1 MRWFKTKDLRSSIYA
16 MFTVSTTAPR
26 ADDVTANAMDQIRE
40 AMLAMA
46 GDDPGDRAAGL
57 IRRIRYATD
66 LQALWFMRG
75 ELMQFLARNLGEV
88 AAREKVDELSALFTD
103 LLPSG
108 LRSRPSPLSPGYRNS
123 RPQTEDYRA
132 SRPHSDES

>member
-16 MFTVSTTAPR
+16 MFSVSTAVAPR
-26 ADDVTANAMDQIRE
+26 ADDPATMDQIRE

-46 GDDPGDRAAGL
+46 ADDPGDRAAGL
-57 IRRIRYATD
+57 ARRIRYATD

-75 ELMQFLARNLGEV
+75 EMMQLLARNHGEA
-88 AAREKVDELSALFTD
+88 AAREKVDELSSLFMD

-108 LRSRPSPLSPGYRNS
+108 LRSRPSPLNLPYRN
-123 RPQTEDYRA
+123 
-132 SRPHSDES
+132 SRPHSDET

>member
-16 MFTVSTTAPR
+16 MFSVSTATASSR
-26 ADDVTANAMDQIRE
+26 ADDQATMDQVRE

-46 GDDPGDRAAGL
+46 GEDGDRAAGL
-57 IRRIRYATD
+57 SRRIRYATD

-75 ELMQFLARNLGEV
+75 ELMQLLARNHGELV
-88 AAREKVDELSALFTD
+88 AREKVDELSSLFTD

-108 LRSRPSPLSPGYRNS
+108 LRSRPSPLNAAYRNS
-123 RPQTEDYRA
+123 RPPEDYRA
-132 SRPHSDES
+132 SRPHSDET

>member
-16 MFTVSTTAPR
+16 MFSVSTAATPR
-26 ADDVTANAMDQIRE
+26 AEDPATMDQIRE

-46 GDDPGDRAAGL
+46 ALDHGERAAGL
-57 IRRIRYATD
+57 ARRIRYATD

-75 ELMQFLARNLGEV
+75 ELMQLLARDYGEA
-88 AAREKVDELSALFTD
+88 AAREKVDELSCMFTN

-108 LRSRPSPLSPGYRNS
+108 LRSRPSPLNLPYR
-123 RPQTEDYRA
+123 T
-132 SRPHSDES
+132 SRPHSDET